1 MSMENE
7 IILTELDYL
16 RLNSLI
22 LRLLD
27 ERNQNIREL
36 NFLNIE
42 IKTAKKVAPKKIK
55 PDLVTMGSSI
65 EVTFLETGKTLELKL
80 VYPHDANHEDG
91 QISVLSSLG
100 CALLGA
106 KVGDSISYRILGGNQ
121 TVRIGKVLY
130 QPEANGVDLA

>member
-1 MSMENE
+1 MAMGNE

-22 LRLLD
+22 YRLLD

-42 IKTAKKVAPKKIK
+42 IRTAKKVAPKKIK
-55 PDLVTMGSSI
+55 PNVVTMGSSI
-65 EVTFLETGKTLELKL
+65 EVTFVETGKTIELKL
-80 VYPHDANHEDG
+80 VYPHEANHEDG

-106 KVGDSISYRILGGNQ
+106 KVGDSISYRTSEGTQ
-121 TVRIGKVLY
+121 TVKIGKVLF
-130 QPEANGVDLA
+130 QPEANGIDLT

>member
-1 MSMENE
+1 MKNE

>member
-1 MSMENE
+1 MENE

>member
-1 MSMENE
+1 MENG

-22 LRLLD
+22 LKLLD
-27 ERNQNIREL
+27 ERNENIREL

-42 IKTAKKVAPKKIK
+42 IKTAKKVAPKRIK
-55 PDLVTMGSSI
+55 PDFVTMDSSI
-65 EVTFLETGKTLELKL
+65 EVTLLEIGKTIELKL
-80 VYPHDANHEDG
+80 VYPQDANHEDG

-106 KVGDSISYRILGGNQ
+106 KVGDSISYRISGGTQ
-121 TVRIGKVLY
+121 TVRIGKVLF
-130 QPEANGVDLA
+130 QPEANGIDLI

>member
-1 MSMENE
+1 MAMENE

-36 NFLNIE
+36 NFLNIK
-42 IKTAKKVAPKKIK
+42 IKTAKKVAPKRIK
-55 PDLVTMGSSI
+55 PDFVTMDSSI
-65 EVTFLETGKTLELKL
+65 EVTFLDTGKIIELKL
-80 VYPHDANHEDG
+80 VYPHDTNHEDG
-91 QISVLSSLG
+91 QISVLSNLG

-106 KVGDSISYRILGGNQ
+106 KVGDSISYRISGGIQ
-121 TVRIGKVLY
+121 TVRIGKVLF
-130 QPEANGVDLA
+130 QPEANGVDLI

>member
-1 MSMENE
+1 MENE

-22 LRLLD
+22 YRLLD
-27 ERNQNIREL
+27 ESNQNIREL

-42 IKTAKKVAPKKIK
+42 IKTAKKVAPQKIK
-55 PDLVTMGSSI
+55 PDFVTMDSSI
-65 EVTFLETGKTLELKL
+65 EVTFLETGKTIELKL
-80 VYPHDANHEDG
+80 VYPQDANHEDG

-106 KVGDSISYRILGGNQ
+106 KVGDSISYKIPGGTQ
-121 TVRIGKVLY
+121 TVRIGKVLF
-130 QPEANGVDLA
+130 QPEANGVDLV